1 LLVVNLYSISDGT
14 RLYTT
19 MKYSITMLLV
29 VYTAAT
35 WAAPGK
41 YGPHGPR
48 IASCE
53 ADQATRATC
62 MNDQMRTYADVDKM
76 EACFASCSMAKHNF
90 AHKSGEHASAT
101 GDQAIL
107 QQFERCQQ
115 QQRHSCIVAKSNVV
129 FTTSELTTKGG
140 NMAAWGQHGGKGE
153 WKGKGSFNGTD
164 KGNRGE
170 RDDILAMVMRRA
182 EHCNV
187 TECVK
192 PLIRAD
198 LLVDTTAG
206 SAIMKKAMCEAR
218 QSCQPSA
225 ECESDLTAVQAAA
238 CACKQEAESTTSPN
252 PCMTPDVQAVF
263 AAKLAAEA
271 SSASHHEFKGKGEMH
286 DPCNMVT
293 VKPTEVC

>member
-1 LLVVNLYSISDGT
+1 LFSLVEDS

-19 MKYSITMLLV
+19 MKYSIVVLLV

-41 YGPHGPR
+41 HGPHSPR

-53 ADQATRATC
+53 ADQAVRATC
-62 MNDQMRTYADVDKM
+62 MNAKMQTYADVDRIQ
-76 EACFASCSMAKHNF
+76 ACFQSCSPVEQF
-90 AHKSGEHASAT
+90 VVGPRSEHVSAT
-101 GDQAIL
+101 ATADRVIMR
-107 QQFERCQQ
+107 QFEQCQQ
-115 QQRHSCIVAKSNVV
+115 QQRHSCVVARSNVV
-129 FTTSELTTKGG
+129 FVAPESNTKGN

-153 WKGKGSFNGTD
+153 GKSTGSFSATGKD
-164 KGNRGE
+164 NRG
-170 RDDILAMVMRRA
+170 DHADILTMMMRRA
-182 EHCNV
+182 EYCNV

-225 ECESDLTAVQAAA
+225 ECESDLTAVKAAT
-238 CACKQEAESTTSPN
+238 CVCKLEAESPTSPN
-252 PCMTPDVQAVF
+252 PCMTSAVQAVF
-263 AAKLAAEA
+263 AAKLAAGA
-271 SSASHHEFKGKGEMH
+271 SSASHQFKGKGEMH
-286 DPCNMVT
+286 DPCNMAAVR
-293 VKPTEVC
+293 PTEVC